1 MPRSGKEARARLL
14 QAAIDLCLE
23 RGFDAVTAAEIA
35 ERAGVTERTYFRH
48 FADKREVLFE
58 GENQLREQL
67 TAALEGIS
75 ATEPPLKTL
84 LVAFRAIV
92 PMLEGNR
99 AKAQPLAQ
107 VIAAT
112 PALRER
118 AAAKEAH
125 LVDLLARALR
135 DRGVDEESATIAAR
149 TGWGTLAQAMRRWHL
164 DPGAGLDAHLQ
175 RAFRQLQ
182 MIVADLDRR
191 D

>member
-1 MPRSGKEARARLL
+1 MPRSGEQARARLL
-14 QAAIDLCLE
+14 QAAIDLYLE
-23 RGFDAVTAAEIA
+23 RGFDAVTATEIA

-67 TAALEGIS
+67 TAALAGIP
-75 ATEPPLKTL
+75 AAEPPLKTL

-92 PMLEGNR
+92 PMLEENR
-99 AKAQPLAQ
+99 EKAQPLAQ
-107 VIAAT
+107 IIAAT

-125 LVDLLARALR
+125 LVDLLTQALR
-135 DRGVDEESATIAAR
+135 VQGADEESATLAAR
-149 TGWGTLAQAMRRWHL
+149 TGWGTLAYAMRRWHL
-164 DPGAGLDAHLQ
+164 DPQPGLDAHLQ
-175 RAFRQLQ
+175 RAFNQLQ
-182 MIVADLDRR
+182 TIVTDLDRR